1 MSGEVALDTS
11 IAVRFLNADSA
22 IVEKVAALPAIV
34 LPIPVVGELLFGAE
48 NSARSVQ
55 NLPRYLQFIEMCVV
69 VPMGKET
76 ARFYSQTRLS
86 LKRKG
91 RPIPENDIWI
101 AAQCLEHQW
110 TLLTNDHHFTYVD
123 GLVIDRD

>member
-91 RPIPENDIWI
+91 RPIPENDVWI

-110 TLLTNDHHFTYVD
+110 TLLTNDQHF
-123 GLVIDRD
+123 IPI